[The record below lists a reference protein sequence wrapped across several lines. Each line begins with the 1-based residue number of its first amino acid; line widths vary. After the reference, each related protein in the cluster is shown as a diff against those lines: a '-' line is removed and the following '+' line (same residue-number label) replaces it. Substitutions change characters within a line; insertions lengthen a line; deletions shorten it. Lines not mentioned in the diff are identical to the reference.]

1 MDPNDPLSHA
11 GDSHNGPAAEEEPA
25 HAEHESSQFQTAG
38 TVNSRRGTQTG
49 LPSSPASTV
58 LRNLTNP
65 AEELKNDESS
75 VTSIEHAKRC
85 TDIRAEIFSVMEL
98 TFLKKK
104 HKDALESHGSL
115 PKSELDADTLELL
128 NKTDAEISSDD
139 LANAG
144 LDITEQFQLATLT
157 LQQMTEANA
166 KSIACRQSMALQGA
180 KPTKLGQSRP
190 DTVPTTVQ
198 DKVLLS
204 IPVATPQRSLE
215 DSTDKS
221 DHRSSSQFPS
231 PEILGPA

>member
-1 MDPNDPLSHA
+1 MDPNDPRSH
-11 GDSHNGPAAEEEPA
+11 GGESHNGPATEEEPV
-25 HAEHESSQFQTAG
+25 HAEKESSRIQTSG

-49 LPSSPASTV
+49 LPSSPASIV
-58 LRNLTNP
+58 LRNLANR

-75 VTSIEHAKRC
+75 VTSIEHAKSC

-104 HKDALESHGSL
+104 HKGALESYGSL

-128 NKTDAEISSDD
+128 NKTDAELSSDD

-144 LDITEQFQLATLT
+144 LDITGAKQLVFQLATLT

-166 KSIACRQSMALQGA
+166 KSIARRQSMALQGA

-190 DTVPTTVQ
+190 DTV
-198 DKVLLS
+198 L
-204 IPVATPQRSLE
+204 
-215 DSTDKS
+215 
-221 DHRSSSQFPS
+221 
-231 PEILGPA
+231 